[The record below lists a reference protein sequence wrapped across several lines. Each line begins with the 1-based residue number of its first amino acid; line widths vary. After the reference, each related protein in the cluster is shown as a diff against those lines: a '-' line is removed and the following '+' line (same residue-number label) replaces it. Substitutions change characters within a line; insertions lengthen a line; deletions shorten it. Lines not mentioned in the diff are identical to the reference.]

1 MISTAVIPRVCK
13 LIEGGALDVYSG
25 KHIRRLVDLAE
36 EMEVSVER
44 GSAKF
49 QVGVHR

>member
-1 MISTAVIPRVCK
+1 MCK

-25 KHIRRLVDLAE
+25 KHIRRIVDLAE

-49 QVGVHR
+49 QVGVSSLEGHQWLTS